1 MGGIGNILWIIIG
14 GAIIGVIARLLLPG
28 KQNIPWWSVI
38 LAGIA
43 GMLIGDWIS
52 QLLGVKETGGFD
64 WIRHGL
70 QLAVGAAAV
79 AGVGS
84 VMGKRSSTP

>member
-1 MGGIGNILWIIIG
+1 
-14 GAIIGVIARLLLPG
+14 
-28 KQNIPWWSVI
+28 
-38 LAGIA
+38 
-43 GMLIGDWIS
+43 MLIGDWIS

-84 VMGKRSSTP
+84 LMGKRSSTS